1 MICDYIYFT
10 KITVVHF
17 RMTQFSRINT
27 AYWAYSSPE
36 KIKRDTDSI
45 NIVAEN
51 LYTSFSYISLST
63 TEVKIHSTAE

>member
-17 RMTQFSRINT
+17 RITPFSRINT
-27 AYWAYSSPE
+27 AYWAYNSPK
-36 KIKRDTDSI
+36 KIKRDIDSI
-45 NIVAEN
+45 NIGAEKFH
-51 LYTSFSYISLST
+51 TSFSYIFSST